1 MMYKNNVDFIW
12 LIFEEEEKY
21 NLDSLKFIDVTMKW
35 LDSARPNYYEIEIE
49 NKYIDDNG
57 IKHPLK
63 GKENIHFPSANSD
76 EIKVANWLNDTFGG
90 KIKLIPSFT
99 AINNY
104 RNGVS
109 SPDFIWNDEKWD
121 LKTPIGNGPNTLN
134 KMIEK
139 KEKQAHNFIFDIS
152 KTRMTKELA
161 IRQIKQIFYSNY
173 RSWVDTVI
181 LIDDNVL
188 ICILKRKK

>member
-1 MMYKNNVDFIW
+1 MYKNNVDFIW

>member
-1 MMYKNNVDFIW
+1 MYKNNVDFIW

-35 LDSARPNYYEIEIE
+35 LNSARPNYYEIEIE
-49 NKYIDDNG
+49 NKYIDDNS